1 MGVAVD
7 HPRHAKA
14 RKPRLHG
21 GRGHIGDRFRLP
33 AGQQLPVACLAGGTR
48 LLGKGQPC
56 CQRLRQ
62 KLRLPVRIA
71 RLRAEL
77 LVRGVVAAQ
86 QIAVQ
91 KQRRRAVQ
99 VDDGGIVQY
108 RHPAACRVARAQ

>member
-1 MGVAVD
+1 MGMAVD
-7 HPRHAKA
+7 HPRHPKA
-14 RKPRLHG
+14 RKPVLHR
-21 GRGHIGDRFRLP
+21 GRRDIGDRLRLP
-33 AGQQLPVACLAGGTR
+33 AGLQFAIAGTAGGAG